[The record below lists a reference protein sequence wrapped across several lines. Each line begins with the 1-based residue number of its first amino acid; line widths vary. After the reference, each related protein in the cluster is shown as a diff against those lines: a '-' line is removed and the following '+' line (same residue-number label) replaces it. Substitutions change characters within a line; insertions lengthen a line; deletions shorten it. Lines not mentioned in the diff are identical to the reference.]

1 MSVLRV
7 QIFKD
12 NMLFNSIFYHITEEV
27 FMGIVKKAKLISEW
41 STYGEKEFRYEG
53 NTRSARYLIIGTMQ
67 QPGGAEQYVIEGI
80 YSDLIPLIE
89 NKQVKVHV
97 DLYSE
102 PMIVL
107 ELEGKMVPHNANV
120 EILRE
125 DTLGFLDSQAAI
137 VSNQIRALVELR
149 NNRYSQ
155 IVLGKATKML
165 RVILSDGLDA
175 KLNYDFIRMI
185 LKEKYSGPNT
195 EDSLAQEFMAMGK
208 EDLICVCGGV
218 LEKHYT
224 KAVRIEP
231 MKAMVEQGIKVEQ
244 IENALKE
251 EIARRFF
258 EGSIS

>member
-1 MSVLRV
+1 
-7 QIFKD
+7 
-12 NMLFNSIFYHITEEV
+12 
-27 FMGIVKKAKLISEW
+27 MGIVKKAKLISEW

-53 NTRSARYLIIGTMQ
+53 NPRNARYLIIGTMQ
-67 QPGGAEQYVIEGI
+67 QPGGADQYVMEGI

-107 ELEGKMVPHNANV
+107 EMEGKIVPHNANV

-125 DTLGFLDSQAAI
+125 DTLELLESQATI
-137 VSNQIRALVELR
+137 ISNQIRALVELR
-149 NNRYSQ
+149 NNAYSQ

-165 RVILSDGLDA
+165 RVILSDGLDR
-175 KLNYDFIRMI
+175 KLNYDFIRLI
-185 LKEKYSGPNT
+185 LKEKYASTAPS
-195 EDSLAQEFMAMGK
+195 DALAQEFMTYGK
-208 EDLICVCGGV
+208 DELISIYGGL
-218 LEKHYT
+218 LEKYYT

-231 MKAMVEQGIKVEQ
+231 MKSMVEQGISVEQ
-244 IENALKE
+244 IEDSLKD

>member
-1 MSVLRV
+1 
-7 QIFKD
+7 
-12 NMLFNSIFYHITEEV
+12 
-27 FMGIVKKAKLISEW
+27 MGIVKKAKLISEW

-53 NTRSARYLIIGTMQ
+53 NPRNARYLIIGTMQ
-67 QPGGAEQYVIEGI
+67 QPGGADQYVMEGI

-107 ELEGKMVPHNANV
+107 EMEGKIVPHNANV

-125 DTLGFLDSQAAI
+125 DTLELLESQATI
-137 VSNQIRALVELR
+137 ISNQIRALVELR
-149 NNRYSQ
+149 NNAYSQ

-165 RVILSDGLDA
+165 RVILSDGLDR
-175 KLNYDFIRMI
+175 KLNYDFIRLI
-185 LKEKYSGPNT
+185 LKEKYAST
-195 EDSLAQEFMAMGK
+195 EQSDALAQEFMTYGK
-208 EDLICVCGGV
+208 DELISIYGGL
-218 LEKHYT
+218 LEKYYT

-231 MKAMVEQGIKVEQ
+231 MKSMVEQGISVEQ
-244 IENALKE
+244 IEDSLKD